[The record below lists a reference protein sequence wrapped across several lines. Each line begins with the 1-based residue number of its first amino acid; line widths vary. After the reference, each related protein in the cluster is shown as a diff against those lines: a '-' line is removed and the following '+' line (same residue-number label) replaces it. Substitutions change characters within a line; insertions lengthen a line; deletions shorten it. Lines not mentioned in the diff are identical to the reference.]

1 MSDRRSI
8 RPSQGTWPNELRLE
22 AWRPAS
28 TEAVGTG
35 EMLGS
40 LRGVLIDFVPAMEA
54 TSVRFRRTHPEAM
67 ARLRG

>member
-8 RPSQGTWPNELRLE
+8 RTHQGTWPNEPRLE

-28 TEAVGTG
+28 AEMETG

-40 LRGVLIDFVPAMEA
+40 LRGVLIDFVPAIAA
-54 TSVRFRRTHPEAM
+54 TSVSFQRTHPEVM
-67 ARLRG
+67 ALLRG